1 MTRKIF
7 NSIII
12 VAGTIL
18 LSSVIIIMGC
28 LYNYFEDVRER
39 GLTVTVLPGL
49 QLMELSYMIQLQTV
63 RNTKIIWNA
72 RKLRVHWKMERGKV
86 TVTLIRCL
94 KRQCIMQSG

>member
-39 GLTVTVLPGL
+39 GLKDEIGRAHV
-49 QLMELSYMIQLQTV
+49 
-63 RNTKIIWNA
+63 
-72 RKLRVHWKMERGKV
+72 
-86 TVTLIRCL
+86 
-94 KRQCIMQSG
+94 

>member
-39 GLTVTVLPGL
+39 GLKD
-49 QLMELSYMIQLQTV
+49 EL
-63 RNTKIIWNA
+63 
-72 RKLRVHWKMERGKV
+72 KLSMAAVEDDGVHYLEKV
-86 TVTLIRCL
+86 KSDR
-94 KRQCIMQSG
+94 